1 VIDGLRKKRKIY
13 VRKPEPTEET
23 ANEMLIEKG
32 AIPVDINGN
41 PILDETALLA
51 KELDAEYEIKV
62 LELLKTGEYT
72 TKDILKRL
80 DMNWSD
86 SKLRDF
92 LKMQKGIDTINKK
105 PMRYTGKQQTL
116 FD

>member
-1 VIDGLRKKRKIY
+1 
-13 VRKPEPTEET
+13 
-23 ANEMLIEKG
+23 
-32 AIPVDINGN
+32 
-41 PILDETALLA
+41 
-51 KELDAEYEIKV
+51 V